1 MNDIMNDTLQNL
13 TPASPQSAPAQSA
26 PAHSASALLSGAAL
40 AGGALLFA
48 NAKSARAVSPALT
61 FSDAIFGT
69 GDTKVLNYAL
79 ALEALET
86 DLYVQALQRLT
97 TGGTNALG
105 KTIVGLNLGESNPA
119 VKYLRDFGK
128 IEAAHKAFFEGAL
141 GAKAITKGTGALA
154 SAKFDF
160 GFDDTSKAT
169 LAFVVEQVRS
179 AEATGVGAYIGAIP
193 FFVTTTFLGTAAA
206 IQGTEA
212 RHTAAITVIIN
223 QLGINASSFP
233 SPLDVAP
240 KATPGNRT
248 LAGSG
253 IDVEIKPD
261 TVLAAVSPF
270 IVL

>member
-1 MNDIMNDTLQNL
+1 MNDSTSHPN
-13 TPASPQSAPAQSA
+13 SAPASSS
-26 PAHSASALLSGAAL
+26 PGALVAGAAL

-48 NAKSARAVSPALT
+48 SAKSASAVSPALA

-69 GDTKVLNYAL
+69 GDTKVLNFAL

-105 KTIVGLNLGESNPA
+105 KTITGLNLSDSNAA

-128 IEAAHKAFFEGAL
+128 IEAAHKAFFEGVL
-141 GAKAITKGTGALA
+141 GDKAITKGSNALA
-154 SAKFDF
+154 TAKFDF
-160 GFDDTSKAT
+160 GFDDNNRAS
-169 LAFVVEQVRS
+169 LAFVVEQVRK

-212 RHTAAITVIIN
+212 RHTATITAIIN
-223 QLGINASSFP
+223 QLGINASGMG
-233 SPLDVAP
+233 SPLPVAP
-240 KATPGNRT
+240 LASNNR
-248 LAGSG
+248 G
-253 IDVEIKPD
+253 IDQAITP
-261 TVLAAVSPF
+261 TNVLIAISPN
-270 IVL
+270 IIL